1 MTAILPQRSSDRRII
16 TSAATGHGQRVL
28 TPARDGSEWTNP
40 AWALS
45 TFLAATT
52 RHPHANERSQYRFNS
67 RLAADGKE
75 QVGNSSVGE
84 RCDAVLSKHAT
95 VEKVAKCAA

>member
-1 MTAILPQRSSDRRII
+1 MTAIPAQSSSDRRII
-16 TSAATGHGQRVL
+16 TSAAAGHGRRVL
-28 TPARDGSEWTNP
+28 TPARDGSGWTNP

-67 RLAADGKE
+67 RLAGDGKG
-75 QVGNSSVGE
+75 QVGISSVGE
-84 RCDAVLSKHAT
+84 LCDAVPSKHAT
-95 VEKVAKCAA
+95 VEKVATCAA